1 MSTISKFEELEIW
14 QMARIQAQSI
24 FLLRQNFKN
33 DFALIN
39 QINSASGSV
48 IDNIAEGFERFSTKE
63 FAQFLVIAKE
73 SNGEVSSQ
81 LYRAFDRSYFSEEIL
96 NEKLSYSETIGKKN
110 KCIH

>member
-1 MSTISKFEELEIW
+1 
-14 QMARIQAQSI
+14 MARIQAQSI

-48 IDNIAEGFERFSTKE
+48 MDNIAEGFERLSTKE

-96 NEKLSYSETIGKKN
+96 NEKLSYLETIGKKN